1 MIRTV
6 FTALYMAVMLM
17 AQTPE
22 GHWEGTIDTPDG
34 DLKILVDLKNDAE
47 AGWIGAISIPQQNLA
62 MFRLRDI
69 KIKDNVVAFGMKVPG
84 DPVFEGTL
92 AKEGG
97 KITGDMTQ
105 SGNTMPFSLTRTGDA
120 KVEKPPRNAPLPAE
134 LTGTW
139 EGALEAKGK
148 QLRLRFV
155 LSNQGGA
162 ATGTL
167 ISLDQNNAEFP
178 FERIALA
185 EGKLTLEVPIIRG
198 SFTGE
203 PKGNQLA
210 GTWTQ
215 GPNSMPLTLTKA
227 GQ

>member
-6 FTALYMAVMLM
+6 STALCMAVMLM

-22 GHWEGTIDTPDG
+22 GHWEGTIDTPNG
-34 DLKILVDLKNDAE
+34 DLKVQVDLKNDAE
-47 AGWIGAISIPQQNLA
+47 AGWIGAISIPEQNLA

-69 KIKDNVVAFGMKVPG
+69 KVKDNTVTFGMKVPG

-105 SGNTMPFSLTRTGDA
+105 SGNTMPFRLTRTGEA

-148 QLRLRFV
+148 QLRLRFL
-155 LSNQGGA
+155 LSNQDGA

-167 ISLDQNNAEFP
+167 ISLDQGNAEFP
-178 FERIALA
+178 FERIAYA

-198 SFTGE
+198 AFAGE
-203 PKGNQLA
+203 LKGNQLA

-215 GPNSMPLTLTKA
+215 GPNSIPLTLTKA